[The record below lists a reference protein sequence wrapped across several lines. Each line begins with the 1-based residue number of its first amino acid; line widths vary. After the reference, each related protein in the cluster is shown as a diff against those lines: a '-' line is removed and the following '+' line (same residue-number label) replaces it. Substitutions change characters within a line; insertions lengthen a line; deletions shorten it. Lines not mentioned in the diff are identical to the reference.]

1 MMAAHGAVVRGRLGR
16 KGEDMLFL
24 LLIKKFWV
32 QRNSIIVKL
41 EMVWRTAPARKKRGN
56 SGVGD
61 AMLTLRTLKRG
72 R

>member
-32 QRNSIIVKL
+32 QRNIIAKL
-41 EMVWRTAPARKKRGN
+41 GRNGLENGSCEKKGVIQGSEMPC
-56 SGVGD
+56 
-61 AMLTLRTLKRG
+61 
-72 R
+72 